1 MNHTLWSY
9 LHQRS
14 YRLGGGLYIKELP
27 EDCDHQMANDLHL
40 ESPSLLG
47 RWKVT
52 GIRESIGLEGA
63 LAFSTS
69 QRWTPVE
76 ILYIS
81 NQQMVFLADNL
92 GNAGPMQ
99 YLYCGTPRQIK
110 FKAVKSHA
118 RTLQKQASEQ
128 ATASASAARPKMIS
142 SADRQKEF
150 YAKVHKSV
158 PAPKIISSKRTWAGK
173 FWPFFVSTSMCG
185 M

>member
-1 MNHTLWSY
+1 MT
-9 LHQRS
+9 QA
-14 YRLGGGLYIKELP
+14 
-27 EDCDHQMANDLHL
+27 ANDLHL

-52 GIRESIGLEGA
+52 GIHESIGLEGA

-69 QRWTPVE
+69 QHWTPVE

-92 GNAGPMQ
+92 GKAGPMQ

-158 PAPKIISSKRTWAGK
+158 PAPKTLSSPAKESEL
-173 FWPFFVSTSMCG
+173 VSFDYSLFPPVCVACSPAPQKHTYAHTVW
-185 M
+185 